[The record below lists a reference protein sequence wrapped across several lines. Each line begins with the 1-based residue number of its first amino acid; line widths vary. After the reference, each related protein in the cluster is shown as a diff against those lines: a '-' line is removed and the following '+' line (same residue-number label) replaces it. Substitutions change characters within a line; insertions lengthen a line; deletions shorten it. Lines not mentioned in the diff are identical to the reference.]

1 MVAVQPDTHIVDPIV
16 AWVTAGLRAPG
27 VRLGLG
33 SPGNR
38 PPDPVPVVGG
48 RTPVAFGANEAP
60 ADPELSSS
68 ESGLDACGEGDAE
81 TLGTTALGDFDAAG
95 LSDDEA
101 FAPAD
106 NAAVALVEP
115 EIDAT
120 PLGVP
125 VAGPLGVAEEPVVS
139 EQPPMAATATRARTA
154 ARPAPTR
161 ARRDTSRQLR
171 LLLRRAGSAVTTSMP
186 RGHADEPAIS
196 HL

>member
-1 MVAVQPDTHIVDPIV
+1 MVAVQPETQMVDPIV
-16 AWVTAGLRAPG
+16 ACVTAGLRAPG

-38 PPDPVPVVGG
+38 LPVPVVGG

-68 ESGLDACGEGDAE
+68 ESGLDACAEADAR
-81 TLGTTALGDFDAAG
+81 ALGDFDAAA
-95 LSDDEA
+95 LPDVEA

-106 NAAVALVEP
+106 NTAVALVEP
-115 EIDAT
+115 DMDAT

-125 VAGPLGVAEEPVVS
+125 VAGPLGVVVEPVVS
-139 EQPPMAATATRARTA
+139 EQPPMAATATRASTA

-161 ARRDTSRQLR
+161 ARRDVSRQLR
-171 LLLRRAGSAVTTSMP
+171 RLLHRADPAVTTSMP
-186 RGHADEPAIS
+186 RGHAD
-196 HL
+196 